1 MNQDNQLGGNQ
12 QEDSLDVEGTQLEDT
27 LVVEDTQL
35 EDILVVEG
43 MPQVVVGKPQVGT
56 HVHHVLH
63 QLPHEQAVK
72 KFLCQIHHGACP
84 CHLPSFRK
92 PRPGLNLQNT
102 ML

>member
-1 MNQDNQLGGNQ
+1 MNQDNQLVGNQ
-12 QEDSLDVEGTQLEDT
+12 QEGNLDVEGTQPEDT
-27 LVVEDTQL
+27 HVVEGTL
-35 EDILVVEG
+35 GAEG

-92 PRPGLNLQNT
+92 PRPSLNLQNT
-102 ML
+102 M